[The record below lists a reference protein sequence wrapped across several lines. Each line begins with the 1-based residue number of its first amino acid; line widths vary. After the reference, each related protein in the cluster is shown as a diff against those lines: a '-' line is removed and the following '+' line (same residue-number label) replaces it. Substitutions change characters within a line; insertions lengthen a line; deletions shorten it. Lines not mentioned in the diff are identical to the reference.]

1 MKAKRATIGTIT
13 PYDLLSFDMFM
24 TLSAGSN
31 RKRAAIHDTFVSIV
45 RSLRETA
52 SFCFSDDG
60 LRHCTPGAAAMS

>member
-24 TLSAGSN
+24 THSASTN
-31 RKRAAIHDTFVSIV
+31 RKRAAIHDAFVSLV
-45 RSLRETA
+45 RSLRETV

-60 LRHCTPGAAAMS
+60 LRHYTPVAATMS